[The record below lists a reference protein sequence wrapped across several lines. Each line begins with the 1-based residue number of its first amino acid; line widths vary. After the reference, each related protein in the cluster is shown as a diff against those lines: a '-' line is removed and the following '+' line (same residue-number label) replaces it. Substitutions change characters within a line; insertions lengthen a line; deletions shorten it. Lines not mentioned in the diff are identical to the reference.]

1 MEYKVL
7 VLEPALE
14 FIDSQDDKIQA
25 KILRAIGLLK
35 LFGYDLR
42 EPHTKKIQGVDGLF
56 ELRIK
61 VATNICRLFYFHYE
75 GKVYVV
81 TSGFIKKED
90 KTNPREI
97 EKAVRIMN
105 EFMRG

>member
-1 MEYKVL
+1 MNYKVTF
-7 VLEPALE
+7 LEPALD
-14 FIDSQDDKIQA
+14 FIESQDEKMQA
-25 KILRAIGLLK
+25 KIFRSIGLLK
-35 LFGYDLR
+35 LFGYELR
-42 EPHTKKIQGVDGLF
+42 EPHVKKIQGVENLF

-81 TSGFIKKED
+81 TSGFVKKED

-97 EKAVRIMN
+97 ERAVKIMG
-105 EFMRG
+105 EFKRG